1 MARSIAP
8 LLPDAL
14 DRLAQLGER
23 LRLARRR
30 RKLSAALVAERAGM
44 SRVTLGAVEKGLP
57 GVTIGAYLA
66 VMQVLGL
73 DAGLA
78 RMAQEDPLGRE
89 LQDAALQP
97 KRHRGNAPSL
107 PRAGAAPGRSARH
120 PPATPTAQTSSPRPV
135 PSVPAPAKSGLGL
148 ADTLR
153 EQAKARAKALT
164 KAQAKANAKMPGQ

>member
-14 DRLAQLGER
+14 ERLAQLGER

-30 RKLSAALVAERAGM
+30 RRLSAALVAERAGM

-78 RMAQEDPLGRE
+78 TMAEDDPLGRD

-97 KRHRGNAPSL
+97 RRRLRDAPKL
-107 PRAGAAPGRSARH
+107 PPAGASPGSSATREAVAP
-120 PPATPTAQTSSPRPV
+120 PTPSRV
-135 PSVPAPAKSGLGL
+135 PSVTAAAKPGSGLGL
-148 ADTLR
+148 AATLR
-153 EQAKARAKALT
+153 QRAAARAKAKLAG
-164 KAQAKANAKMPGQ
+164 K

>member
-14 DRLAQLGER
+14 HRLAQLGER

-78 RMAQEDPLGRE
+78 RMAEEDPLGRE

-97 KRHRGNAPSL
+97 KRHRRNAPSL
-107 PRAGAAPGRSARH
+107 PRAGAVPGPSAPRPPVT
-120 PPATPTAQTSSPRPV
+120 PPAPTSSPTPSPAPV

-153 EQAKARAKALT
+153 ERAKARAKA
-164 KAQAKANAKMPGQ
+164 QAKAKMPDQ

>member
-8 LLPDAL
+8 LLPDML

-57 GVTIGAYLA
+57 GVTIGAYLS

-78 RMAQEDPLGRE
+78 RMAEEDPLGRE

-97 KRHRGNAPSL
+97 KRRGRSVPAAPRGGTAPS
-107 PRAGAAPGRSARH
+107 AVMARL
-120 PPATPTAQTSSPRPV
+120 PATPAAQSRVPRA
-135 PSVPAPAKSGLGL
+135 PAPAKSGLGL
-148 ADTLR
+148 ASKLR
-153 EQAKARAKALT
+153 QRAKARMSGK
-164 KAQAKANAKMPGQ
+164 

>member
-1 MARSIAP
+1 MARSISP

-78 RMAQEDPLGRE
+78 RMAEEDPLGRE
-89 LQDAALQP
+89 LQDAALQSR
-97 KRHRGNAPSL
+97 RHLRNAPSL
-107 PRAGAAPGRSARH
+107 PRAGAAPGPSAPRPRVT
-120 PPATPTAQTSSPRPV
+120 PPAPTPSPTPSPIPV

-153 EQAKARAKALT
+153 QRA
-164 KAQAKANAKMPGQ
+164 KAQAKAQAKAKMAGQ

>member
-8 LLPDAL
+8 LLPDML

-30 RKLSAALVAERAGM
+30 RKLSAALVAEGAGM
-44 SRVTLGAVEKGLP
+44 GRVALGAVEKGLP
-57 GVTIGAYLA
+57 GVTIGAYLS

-78 RMAQEDPLGRE
+78 RMAEEDPLGRE

-97 KRHRGNAPSL
+97 KRRG
-107 PRAGAAPGRSARH
+107 R
-120 PPATPTAQTSSPRPV
+120 
-135 PSVPAPAKSGLGL
+135 SVPAAPRTGDSG
-148 ADTLR
+148 A
-153 EQAKARAKALT
+153 AARLPNPHT
-164 KAQAKANAKMPGQ
+164 VLWRGS